1 MICCAFIFTPGEYDD
16 EFRQLDSAIDTYARS
31 LAGFIKSESWFSS
44 DQKSKNAMYY
54 FQDRASL
61 EKLANLPAHLKAKEK
76 VDNWY
81 DDYRIEIFE
90 LIDQYDKRNPKF
102 SR

>member
-1 MICCAFIFTPGEYDD
+1 
-16 EFRQLDSAIDTYARS
+16 
-31 LAGFIKSESWFSS
+31 
-44 DQKSKNAMYY
+44 MYY

-90 LIDQYDKRNPKF
+90 LIDQYDKRNSKF
-102 SR
+102 IR